1 MSKFFPLKKWHA
13 VQSVVT
19 GEDLGKSEKLTYIR
33 LAYYHNSKTGACYPS
48 VPRVAADI
56 GLSGRTV
63 RLSLRRLEKA
73 GYIET
78 HQRSG
83 RNGTNAYD
91 LKIPT
96 GKSTWSEPE
105 EMSAPVRKPDSSKQ
119 MNRTNEKN
127 RDDRKTKSAT
137 EPPLSCPS
145 KERAE
150 ATRNRQDLQNALVER
165 LGKGEVAW
173 NLLLDADQDGLR
185 TIEDAWMK
193 DELSME
199 EAVINSLKLVG
210 KQ

>member
-1 MSKFFPLKKWHA
+1 MS
-13 VQSVVT
+13 T
-19 GEDLGKSEKLTYIR
+19 
-33 LAYYHNSKTGACYPS
+33 
-48 VPRVAADI
+48 
-56 GLSGRTV
+56 
-63 RLSLRRLEKA
+63 
-73 GYIET
+73 
-78 HQRSG
+78 
-83 RNGTNAYD
+83 
-91 LKIPT
+91 
-96 GKSTWSEPE
+96 
-105 EMSAPVRKPDSSKQ
+105 PVRKPASSKQ